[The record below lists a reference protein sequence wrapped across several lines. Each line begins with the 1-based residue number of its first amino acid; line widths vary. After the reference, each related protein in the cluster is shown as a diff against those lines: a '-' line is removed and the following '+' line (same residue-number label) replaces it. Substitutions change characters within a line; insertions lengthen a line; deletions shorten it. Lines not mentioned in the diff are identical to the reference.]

1 MRKLVN
7 KKVTTKKPIMKKGG
21 IKKPLRK
28 AQTGTTVKTP
38 FQEYLTIPGT
48 SPKDTLPTIANLEK
62 TRTNPTLKKANELT
76 YGQDTEE
83 NYYRRNVSSPGYEN
97 VKNKDIPYQNWA
109 KDNRG
114 SHRGYSDPNNP
125 YRKSFSAEVAAK
137 KAAANAA
144 KKTPAKAPAKPVAKK
159 PVPAKPAPKPVR
171 KNGGSIKAKK
181 K

>member
-7 KKVTTKKPIMKKGG
+7 KKVTAKKPIMKRGG
-21 IKKPLRK
+21 TKKPLRK
-28 AQTGTTVKTP
+28 AQTGTTVMTP

-48 SPKDTLPTIANLEK
+48 QASDTLFSSKSMEK
-62 TRTNPTLKKANELT
+62 TETHPTLNKAYELT
-76 YGQDTEE
+76 YGQDYKQQLG
-83 NYYRRNVSSPGYEN
+83 NYWGKPYEN
-97 VKNKDIPYQNWA
+97 MPKY
-109 KDNRG
+109 RG

-137 KAAANAA
+137 KAAASAA
-144 KKTPAKAPAKPVAKK
+144 KKTPAKAPAKPVAKN